1 MLFKFELYLIQVPSM
16 AITKTTSNVEL
27 IKLRKESLPMNTPD
41 VISTTVYDL
50 ILASPLTKILDVE
63 PQHVLSEIKMD
74 SLEKLSMAMDLE
86 EAFNRE
92 RSDEDIEDFETV
104 SDYLSAASGRKCRIT
119 VSSLGNNLQSN
130 ESLAPQSGCCGN
142 SYM

>member
-86 EAFNRE
+86 EAFNIE
-92 RSDEDIEDFETV
+92 MSDEDIEDFETV
-104 SDYLSAASGRKCRIT
+104 SDVITYLQPA
-119 VSSLGNNLQSN
+119 V
-130 ESLAPQSGCCGN
+130 ESPELE
-142 SYM
+142 